1 MILWGYSTHSQYEAL
16 YVFLRLLFNLVV
28 GALKVVMSQLFIKQ
42 LFLASLLRLWP
53 TANMQ
58 STPHGGCE
66 KQKGPPVGCLTFSI
80 CQSDWWHSK
89 FSRRSFFEQSNKL
102 LLRSKLSCSLH
113 HLKSVTL
120 TTKLNSGVE
129 YLLYFNS
136 NKSQAIKIVTWP
148 GILLCKTGHR
158 HSLTSI

>member
-1 MILWGYSTHSQYEAL
+1 MNFDILNAVNQNNMRYAWWFYEAILLTHNMRLL

-102 LLRSKLSCSLH
+102 FLRSKLSCSLH
-113 HLKSVTL
+113 HFKSVTL
-120 TTKLNSGVE
+120 TKLNSGVRRVPT
-129 YLLYFNS
+129 LFQL
-136 NKSQAIKIVTWP
+136 
-148 GILLCKTGHR
+148 
-158 HSLTSI
+158 